1 MRPVRLEISG
11 FAAFRD
17 TAVVDFADADYF
29 ALVGPT
35 GAGKSSVLDAMCL
48 ALYGSVPRYDK
59 SEIGPVVSLG
69 AVEARVALEFT
80 VGDDRY
86 VVVRV
91 LRRAKQDVKT
101 KEVRLERLLADGTT
115 EVLAGAQR
123 DAAREIPRV
132 VGLGYDH
139 FCKCVLLP
147 QGQFAQFLHDP
158 PSDRQAL
165 LRELLDLGVY
175 RRIHQ
180 AAGAREKDAADR
192 GRFLQEQ
199 IDKLPES
206 SPELIAAAEAR
217 VVVIA
222 ALDADLAAAHD
233 QFSARAAAG
242 RTARAATERAALV
255 LRALDEVAM
264 PVGALD
270 AVAALGAAQQ
280 QLQLCEQALGT
291 ADAACERAE
300 TALAAGP
307 ELAALR
313 RAADAHDEL
322 AAARDALDALDG
334 ELTPAA
340 AAGRKAADTLAAAND
355 GFERAVQATRAVEL
369 DHAPHE
375 LAAKLAVGEPC
386 PVCEQVVRKLPKT
399 IRDQSALA
407 AARKA
412 EAKAKKARDAAER
425 AAQQAMAQLHRV
437 EATRAARAERV
448 VECETAVAAHP
459 DRDALVAT
467 IATVDALVATRDAA
481 RGEQQALQQRRRDAQ
496 RARDDAQ
503 QRARA
508 HEQAFGAQRDAL
520 VSAGLAVAPA
530 TGDLAAD
537 WPALVSLASAAR
549 PEHEKARDSASEEL
563 ARLLAEDRAALGE
576 LTARAEPLGVAR
588 ATTLAELVKA
598 VAVAHTTATHALERL
613 GAVAEQR
620 GELDAEVAVLRDRA
634 AVAATVHRLLRVDR
648 FEAWL
653 LEEAMDALLD
663 GGSETLR
670 RLSSG
675 AYSLARE
682 RNELMVI
689 DHRNADE
696 TRSVR
701 TLSGGETFQASLAL
715 ALALADHIAALDV
728 GGAAKLESLFLD
740 EGFGSLDPETLDV
753 VAATVETLADGE
765 RMVGMVT
772 HVRELAERVPV
783 RFEVRK
789 AGSTSVVE
797 RVER

>member
-1 MRPVRLEISG
+1 MRPVRLGISG
-11 FAAFRD
+11 FAAFREPV
-17 TAVVDFADADYF
+17 VVDFTDADYF

-69 AVEARVALEFT
+69 SVEARVALEFT
-80 VGDDRY
+80 VGDERF

-91 LRRAKQDVKT
+91 LRRSKTDVKT
-101 KEVRLERLLADGTT
+101 KEVRLERVLVDGTT

-199 IDKLPES
+199 VDKLPES
-206 SPELIAAAEAR
+206 SPELIADAGAHVAA
-217 VVVIA
+217 IA
-222 ALDADLAAAHD
+222 ALDTDLAAAHD
-233 QFSARAAAG
+233 EFAARATAG
-242 RTARAATERAALV
+242 RAARAATERATQV
-255 LRALDEVAM
+255 LGALDEVAM
-264 PVGALD
+264 PIDALD

-280 QLQLCEQALGT
+280 QLQLCEQALT
-291 ADAACERAE
+291 AADAASERADGAVASAPDL
-300 TALAAGP
+300 AL
-307 ELAALR
+307 LR

-322 AAARDALDALDG
+322 GVARDALAALDG
-334 ELTPAA
+334 ELTPITE
-340 AAGRKAADTLAAAND
+340 AGQDAADALSNATE
-355 GFERAVQATRAVEL
+355 GYERAVEATRAVEL

-375 LAAKLAVGEPC
+375 LAAKLEVGAPC

-399 IRDQSALA
+399 VRDQSALA

-425 AAQQAMAQLHRV
+425 AAQQAMAALHRL

-448 VECETAVAAHP
+448 QQCESAVQAHS
-459 DRDALVAT
+459 DRDALIAT
-467 IATVDALVATRDAA
+467 IAEVEALVATRDSA
-481 RGEQQALQQRRRDAQ
+481 RAEQKALEQRRRDAQ

-520 VSAGLAVAPA
+520 VSAGLAVPPA
-530 TGDLAAD
+530 AGDLAAD
-537 WPALVSLASAAR
+537 WPALVALAVEAR
-549 PEHEKARDSASEEL
+549 PEHEKARDAAAEEL
-563 ARLLAEDRAALGE
+563 ARLLAEDRAALGA
-576 LTARAEPLGVAR
+576 LATRAEPLGVAP

-598 VAVAHTTATHALERL
+598 VAVAHTSATHALDQLR
-613 GAVAEQR
+613 AVAER
-620 GELDAEVAVLRDRA
+620 RAELDAEIAVLRDRA
-634 AVAATVHRLLRVDR
+634 AVAGTVHRMLRVDR

-682 RNELMVI
+682 RNELMVV
-689 DHRNADE
+689 DHHNADE